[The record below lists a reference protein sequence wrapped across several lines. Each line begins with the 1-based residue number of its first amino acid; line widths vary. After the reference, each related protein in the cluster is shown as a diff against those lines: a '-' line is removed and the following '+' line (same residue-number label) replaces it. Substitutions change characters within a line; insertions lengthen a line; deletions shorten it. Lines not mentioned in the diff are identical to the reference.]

1 MASKNL
7 ILTCCLVAFF
17 GLSLAEV
24 MPKDLVSKMKAV
36 EHEAKSLMHL
46 EPKRGVDDLV
56 SFMNTS
62 KYFDLKKIL
71 FFRLTQV

>member
-56 SFMNTS
+56 SFINSGGPANLRTC
-62 KYFDLKKIL
+62 
-71 FFRLTQV
+71 